1 MSRISF
7 ELENISE
14 IRSAILLLF
23 AFYKTEGHTFQ
34 VILQTEHHLFINL
47 FILFL
52 NVHSKIIYF
61 VTSRCSSSPI
71 YEESKKKKKK
81 LHPLLG
87 YALQLQQSDI
97 NISEQP

>member
-1 MSRISF
+1 MSKISF

-23 AFYKTEGHTFQ
+23 AFYKTEGHTVQ

-81 LHPLLG
+81 TPSPLG
-87 YALQLQQSDI
+87 VCIAI
-97 NISEQP
+97 ATK